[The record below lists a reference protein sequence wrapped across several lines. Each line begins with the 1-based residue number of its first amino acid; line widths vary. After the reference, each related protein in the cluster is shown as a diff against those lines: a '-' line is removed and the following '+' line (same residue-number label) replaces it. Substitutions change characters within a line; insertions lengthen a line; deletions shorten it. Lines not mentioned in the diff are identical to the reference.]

1 MTPIAS
7 SKQPRNLRASCHGE
21 RGMQG
26 GGSGIAVIVLA
37 QVRQRRPPA
46 KPHVVRISILPQ
58 QPHDSPH
65 ARHIGTLIV
74 AAQVADVGVRR
85 MHLRCNRPT

>member
-7 SKQPRNLRASCHGE
+7 SKQPRNPRASCRGE

-37 QVRQRRPPA
+37 QVRQRSPRRNRTLCAFQSCRNNPTIRRTRA
-46 KPHVVRISILPQ
+46 TSVR
-58 QPHDSPH
+58 
-65 ARHIGTLIV
+65 
-74 AAQVADVGVRR
+74 
-85 MHLRCNRPT
+85 